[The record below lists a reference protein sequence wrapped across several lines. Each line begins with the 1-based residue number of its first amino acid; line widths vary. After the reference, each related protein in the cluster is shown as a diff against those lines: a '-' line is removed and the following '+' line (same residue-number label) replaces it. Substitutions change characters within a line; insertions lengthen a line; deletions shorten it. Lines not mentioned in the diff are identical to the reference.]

1 MSDQPEIIVIAGPTA
16 SGKSELALRIAQDF
30 NGEIISAD
38 SMQLYRGLDIGTA
51 KPSAEELFKVKH
63 HLLNLFDID
72 QKLDVYIFLKLA
84 EAAIIDIRRRGKL
97 PIVAGGT
104 GFYIRSLLY
113 GLNELPGDPVLRAG
127 LDRQYDH
134 DAGFEKLK
142 ELMQKLDSADY
153 ERWHKHR
160 RKLIR
165 ALEVFKLTGKSI
177 TELQTLNTPRMRYRA
192 TVWSL
197 AWERDELKRRIATRT
212 AAMLEAGWIAEAAE
226 AISQGI
232 LNTPTA
238 RQVLGYSIINEYLDG
253 KISYE
258 RMQEEIITSTWQL
271 ARRQL
276 TWFRNQHPEAETIAM
291 PTDYSVL
298 AAKLKNGATH
308 RQAEC
313 FLGQLKK

>member
-1 MSDQPEIIVIAGPTA
+1 MGPTA
-16 SGKSELALRIAQDF
+16 SGKSELAFRVAQDF

-51 KPSAEELFKVKH
+51 KPSTEELSRVKH
-63 HLLNLFDID
+63 HLLNLFNID

-84 EAAIIDIRRRGKL
+84 EAAILDIKSRGKL

-104 GFYIRSLLY
+104 GFYIRALLY
-113 GLNELPGDPVLRAG
+113 GLNELPGDPNLRAG

-134 DAGFEKLK
+134 DAGFETLK
-142 ELMQKLDSADY
+142 ELMQKLDPEDY
-153 ERWHKHR
+153 ERWRQHR

-177 TELQTLNTPRMRYRA
+177 TELQTLNTPRMRYHA
-192 TVWSL
+192 TVWNL
-197 AWERDELKRRIATRT
+197 DWERNELKQRIAART
-212 AAMLEAGWIAEAAE
+212 AVMFEAGWIAEATE
-226 AISQGI
+226 AISRGI

-238 RQVLGYSIINEYLDG
+238 RQVLGYSIIGEYLNG

-276 TWFRNQHPEAETIAM
+276 TWFRNQHPEAETITM
-291 PTDYSVL
+291 PANYSVL
-298 AAKLKNGATH
+298 AAKLQIQHRKN
-308 RQAEC
+308 
-313 FLGQLKK
+313 